1 MDVDDEMRRAS
12 KAATEATV
20 GQLVKGAIYNLTSEG
35 HFLSLLSVDCLFTS
49 F

>member
-35 HFLSLLSVDCLFTS
+35 AFFYHS
-49 F
+49 